1 MKKYISLLPLFSVL
15 FCMSVVFAGP
25 VTGQVD
31 TSKWSDP
38 LSHHPDRGRVIRQFL
53 PDTGPDSLAV
63 SLPTSGVDTKH
74 AYCFDA
80 TKCRL
85 RYSWTGDFIS
95 LNFHKRDGPAKIQGD
110 VFHRTSTF
118 PLRFGTPKLK
128 TDQTDR
134 DFLGFQLI
142 DGIQVLF
149 YKIND
154 ITVRHRITQ
163 PKSGTGLIHQFQ
175 IKNASNPV
183 WFAPEKSEDIAYD
196 ASKGTM
202 KNGMLKLTPK
212 QARKFSVTLTAKK
225 GNK

>member
-1 MKKYISLLPLFSVL
+1 MKKHILFLPLFSAL
-15 FCMSVVFAGP
+15 LSFSFFSAGP

-31 TSKWSDP
+31 TSEWSDP

-63 SLPTSGVDTKH
+63 SLPTSRGETKH

-85 RYSWTGDFIS
+85 RYAWTGDFIK
-95 LNFHKRDGPAKIQGD
+95 LNFHKRDGPAKIEGD
-110 VFHRTSTF
+110 IFHRTSTF
-118 PLRFGTPKLK
+118 PLRFGSRELE

-134 DFLGFQLI
+134 EFLGFQLI

-149 YKIND
+149 YKIKGKT
-154 ITVRHRITQ
+154 IRHRITQ
-163 PKSGTGLIHQFQ
+163 RKSGVGLIHHFQ
-175 IKNASNPV
+175 IKNVSEPV
-183 WFAPEKSEDIAYD
+183 WFAPEKSEDIVYS

-202 KNGMLKLTPK
+202 EDGMLKLSPEEAQEFTV
-212 QARKFSVTLTAKK
+212 SLTVKK
-225 GNK
+225 EDK